1 MRRHRR
7 RQPGRPEQK
16 YSGKCHLDSM
26 RLIQMSVSDLRAVT
40 HEFFGLR
47 IKRLIIAADV
57 ARRYGGGSRNRT
69 YDQRLKRPML
79 YRLSY
84 TPESGENAGRDHTEP
99 PENDKDSTCLS
110 VPRRPS
116 CLTAAQPGVRQWCP
130 DNPLVR
136 ARGRRGLHPS
146 AVIHNYCS
154 QSSAAHRGSC
164 ETAETC

>member
-84 TPESGENAGRDHTEP
+84 TPERAENSGRDHTEP
-99 PENDKDSTCLS
+99 PENDKDSTRLS
-110 VPRRPS
+110 CPRRPS
-116 CLTAAQPGVRQWCP
+116 CSIAAQPGGRQWCS
-130 DNPLVR
+130 DNRLVR
-136 ARGRRGLHPS
+136 ARGHRGQNPS
-146 AVIHNYCS
+146 AVIHNCCS
-154 QSSAAHRGSC
+154 RSSAAHRGSC
-164 ETAETC
+164 VTAEIC